1 MSGIHAGGRHGQSV
15 IVTVLSFPYLTVT
28 PHDPISDGDVPM
40 DVAGPIVQHLRGSG
54 YVECLAHELCH
65 SPIDL

>member
-1 MSGIHAGGRHGQSV
+1 MSGNHASGRHGQSV
-15 IVTVLSFPYLTVT
+15 IVTVLSSPYLTVT
-28 PHDPISDGDVPM
+28 PHTPNDGDVPM

-54 YVECLAHELCH
+54 HVERLAHELCH